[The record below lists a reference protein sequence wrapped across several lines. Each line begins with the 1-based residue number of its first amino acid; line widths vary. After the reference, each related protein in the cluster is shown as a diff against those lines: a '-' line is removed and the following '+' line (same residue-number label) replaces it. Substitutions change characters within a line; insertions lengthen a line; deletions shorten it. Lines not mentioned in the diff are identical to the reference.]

1 VSIGHRNATGAT
13 DVPVALF
20 SFNNQLR
27 WQLER
32 CFKAWKSYANLHEFG
47 TANAHMAEGL
57 M

>member
-1 VSIGHRNATGAT
+1 MSIGHRNATGAT